1 MSKEATIQHPAEPP
15 VEIALLQMVSG
26 YWISQAI
33 YVAARLGIADL
44 LKEGDLSVEQLAQSS
59 ATHPETLYRLL
70 RGLASVGIFAETTEK
85 QFTLTPLAAALQ
97 SGKGSLRAMALH
109 LGEKPSWQAWGE
121 LLHSVQTGETAF
133 VKAHGSEVFPY
144 YNEHSESKEPFDKA
158 MTEYSETVS
167 EALTRTYDF
176 SGFRRIVDVGGG
188 HAGLLTSILKA
199 YPESQGVVF
208 DLPAT
213 IVGAQQRIAQ
223 EGLQKRCEVIGGNF
237 FDAVPAGGDAYIMK
251 SIIHDWDDE
260 RALIILKNIHRAMLA
275 GGKLLLIET
284 VVPGGNEPSFSK
296 LGDLHMLVMTGGRE
310 RTKEEYEELLRQAG
324 FQLKTNTATEILVDI
339 IEAERLPDDASGVL

>member
-1 MSKEATIQHPAEPP
+1 MPAEPP
-15 VEIALLQMVSG
+15 VEIALLQLVSG

-44 LKEGDLSVEQLAQSS
+44 LKERPLSVAQLAQETV
-59 ATHPETLYRLL
+59 THPETLYRLL
-70 RGLASVGIFAETTEK
+70 RGLASVGIFAESAEG
-85 QFTLTPLAAALQ
+85 QFTLTPLAAGLQ

-121 LLHSVQTGETAF
+121 LLHSVKTGETAF
-133 VKAHGSEVFPY
+133 VTAHGSEVFDY
-144 YNEHSESKEPFDKA
+144 YSEHVESKEPFDEA

-167 EALTRTYDF
+167 EAVTKTYDF
-176 SGFRRIVDVGGG
+176 SGFQRIVDVGSG

-199 YPESQGVVF
+199 YPELQGVAF

-213 IVGAQQRIAQ
+213 VAGARRRIAQ
-223 EGLQKRCEVIGGNF
+223 EGLQERCDVVGGNF
-237 FDAVPAGGDAYIMK
+237 FDSVPTGGDAYVMK

-260 RALIILKNIHRAMLA
+260 RALAILKTIHRALLP
-275 GGKLLLIET
+275 GGKLLIIET
-284 VVPGGNEPSFSK
+284 VVPAGNEPSFSK

-310 RTKEEYEELLRQAG
+310 RTEREFAELLRKAG
-324 FQLKTNTATEILVDI
+324 FSLKTVTTTEILVDI
-339 IEAERLPDDASGVL
+339 IEAVRLPDEAFGVL